1 MAEERAKLVLL
12 GGPTGSGKSELAI
25 EVTSLLGG
33 EIISADSMQV
43 YRGMD
48 IGTAKIPVS
57 ERMGIPHHVIDVV
70 NPDQEFNAALFLSHA
85 LPIIDDLSRKGKPII
100 VVGGTGLYV
109 KALVGGLFRC
119 PPSQREVRQ
128 RLWEECEEKGSG
140 YLYERLCRVDS
151 KAADRIHPMDTVRI
165 IRALEV
171 ISLAGR
177 PFSEVIEEHRFSDR
191 KFSPLTLC
199 LSVDRDVLYDRI
211 NTRALSMIDA
221 GLVGEV
227 EGLLATGYGPELKPM
242 KAIGYR
248 HMVGYLRGD
257 WDLDEAVRLM
267 QRDTRRYAK
276 RQLTWFRS
284 NQEVVWVTPEDRLEI
299 IDAVRAFIRDTK

>member
-1 MAEERAKLVLL
+1 
-12 GGPTGSGKSELAI
+12 
-25 EVTSLLGG
+25 
-33 EIISADSMQV
+33 
-43 YRGMD
+43 
-48 IGTAKIPVS
+48 
-57 ERMGIPHHVIDVV
+57 
-70 NPDQEFNAALFLSHA
+70 
-85 LPIIDDLSRKGKPII
+85 
-100 VVGGTGLYV
+100 
-109 KALVGGLFRC
+109 
-119 PPSQREVRQ
+119 
-128 RLWEECEEKGSG
+128 
-140 YLYERLCRVDS
+140 
-151 KAADRIHPMDTVRI
+151 MDTVRI